1 MCAWTVLRAG
11 DAVGVLLSYHS
22 HRDHG
27 LHPLLLDQSQESG
40 LIFFFLKSACS
51 GIGLLRGIHSRH
63 THVKSSQR
71 PLDGDVGG
79 RNELLCKIG

>member
-27 LHPLLLDQSQESG
+27 LHPLLLDQSRESG
-40 LIFFFLKSACS
+40 LIFFFSS
-51 GIGLLRGIHSRH
+51 SLLALE
-63 THVKSSQR
+63 
-71 PLDGDVGG
+71 LDY
-79 RNELLCKIG
+79 

>member
-27 LHPLLLDQSQESG
+27 LHPLLLDQSRESG
-40 LIFFFLKSACS
+40 LIFFFPQIC
-51 GIGLLRGIHSRH
+51 LLWNWTIERD
-63 THVKSSQR
+63 
-71 PLDGDVGG
+71 PF
-79 RNELLCKIG
+79 